1 MSTSWYGPRRRD
13 RHQRGLRGPMALPN
27 RWTRRPVRVP
37 RRPDDREFFA
47 QALAEAIASV
57 ARSCPQVLQGV
68 TVSMAD
74 VPDLPAAWRHH
85 SVPLAA
91 AVESADGQAAEVV
104 VYWRPLQLR
113 AASRDGLRILV
124 RRTLVEQLSLVSGL
138 AVEQIDPDG
147 AGTEDD

>member
-1 MSTSWYGPRRRD
+1 MSSSWYGPRRRD
-13 RHQRGLRGPMALPN
+13 RHLRGLRGPMALPN
-27 RWTRRPVRVP
+27 RWTGRPVRVP

-47 QALAEAIASV
+47 QALADAIASV
-57 ARSCPQVLQGV
+57 ARSYPQVLQGV

>member
-1 MSTSWYGPRRRD
+1 
-13 RHQRGLRGPMALPN
+13 MALPN
-27 RWTRRPVRVP
+27 PWTGRPVRVP

-47 QALAEAIASV
+47 AALAEAIASV
-57 ARSCPQVLQGV
+57 AGSCPQALQGL
-68 TVSMAD
+68 TVSLAD

-91 AVESADGQAAEVV
+91 AVESPDGRAAEVV

-124 RRTLVEQLSLVSGL
+124 RRTLVEQLSVVTGL
-138 AVEQIDPDG
+138 PVEQIDPDA
-147 AGTEDD
+147 AGGQED